1 MAITLTPTIDDIRDA
16 VRGTAATLDISKFYQ
31 WTHCDCPQTMV
42 CDDVTTWAVLY
53 PTLLP
58 LPLGGNSGQISD
70 RVVSIW
76 QKRNIGPVV
85 KWCDDFAMFCPRKK
99 YGYTKQSALK
109 LVKELNVPWHAEKG
123 QDFASTFT
131 HVGLEWDI
139 ENKMVVLPE
148 KKSKML
154 QQVET
159 QLYIRGRADIDLD
172 LYLLSPS
179 SYCQGLIDFLPTSGA
194 IDSDKQEQPI
204 SLPRLQQ

>member
-1 MAITLTPTIDDIRDA
+1 M
-16 VRGTAATLDISKFYQ
+16 VR
-31 WTHCDCPQTMV
+31 
-42 CDDVTTWAVLY
+42 DDVTTWAVLY

-76 QKRNIGPVV
+76 QKRNVGPVV
-85 KWCDDFAMFCPRKK
+85 KWCDDFATFRPRKK

-154 QQVET
+154 QQVEGWFET
-159 QLYIRGRADIDLD
+159 IRIMASSSDQGTRARHYQTCEKSKSD
-172 LYLLSPS
+172 S
-179 SYCQGLIDFLPTSGA
+179 FWMTGA
-194 IDSDKQEQPI
+194 SRHSASNI
-204 SLPRLQQ
+204 